1 MQHIILYNEH
11 NKAVITSAKEVMC
24 ASTFVCLLAE
34 LHITTRLIFTKF
46 CGKAALRPRNKQI
59 FVVIQIR

>member
-34 LHITTRLIFTKF
+34 LHKTTRLTKF